1 MEFCKAVEEKENV
14 RLTIIVILES
24 GFRKFDLETEDGK
37 VNVVR
42 GYYQYDR
49 NRQLQNRNTVSYKQN
64 NIFLVDWDEEDVGDL
79 DFYDIFDHFFHKKN
93 LKNAVLSFLLRFI
106 DFINLDNF
114 PKYCIIQYWIIQ
126 PWR

>member
-1 MEFCKAVEEKENV
+1 MEFCKAVEEKEDA

-24 GFRKFDLETEDGK
+24 GFRKFDLETEDGI

-49 NRQLQNRNTVSYKQN
+49 NGQLQNRNTVSYEQN

-79 DFYDIFDHFFHKKN
+79 DFYDIF
-93 LKNAVLSFLLRFI
+93 R
-106 DFINLDNF
+106 
-114 PKYCIIQYWIIQ
+114 Y
-126 PWR
+126 R

>member
-1 MEFCKAVEEKENV
+1 MEFCKAVEEKEDA

-24 GFRKFDLETEDGK
+24 GFRKFDLETEDGI

-49 NRQLQNRNTVSYKQN
+49 NGQLQNRNTVSYKQN

-79 DFYDIFDHFFHKKN
+79 DFYDIF
-93 LKNAVLSFLLRFI
+93 R
-106 DFINLDNF
+106 
-114 PKYCIIQYWIIQ
+114 Y
-126 PWR
+126 R